1 LSLVSHVVGRT
12 NLNDYTHIGL
22 KVSKR
27 ARTRKQGRRFLKVPP
42 MPMLQGMFM
51 LQGMP
56 TVPHMPMLKA
66 MPMVQPKLK
75 AMLKL
80 QDIYKGLERSLL

>member
-1 LSLVSHVVGRT
+1 MHLDHNFT
-12 NLNDYTHIGL
+12 GL

-56 TVPHMPMLKA
+56 TVRPMPMLKA

-75 AMLKL
+75 AIPKP
-80 QDIYKGLERSLL
+80 QDIYKGLEPSLL